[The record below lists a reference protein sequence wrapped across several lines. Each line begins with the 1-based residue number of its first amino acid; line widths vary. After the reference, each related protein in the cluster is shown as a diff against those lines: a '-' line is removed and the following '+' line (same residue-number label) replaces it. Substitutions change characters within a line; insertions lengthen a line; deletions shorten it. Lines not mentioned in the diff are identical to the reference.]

1 MAATMT
7 DTNSR
12 SRTRQVRVPGAPAR
26 GAKRQRMSRT
36 GSRQVLTVR
45 GRRVTPE
52 VGDRSKFRFAALAI
66 GVFVLGI
73 AIAMFLS
80 GLSTQQSLQIYE
92 ARQTESTLADE
103 VTVLERDAEYLK
115 STSEIARRA
124 AEMGMVS
131 VGQPAVL
138 VVAEDGT
145 VHEVRPGDPNAQAL
159 LDVNGTPMRPEAPTS
174 DPDQTEHVPGMGGIQ
189 EPEQPQPQPEPPA
202 APQPEVVPEPE
213 PVPEM
218 AIAPEPDPAVD

>member
-12 SRTRQVRVPGAPAR
+12 TTIRRDRTTDVAPSSGRR
-26 GAKRQRMSRT
+26 GRMSRV

-45 GRRVTPE
+45 GRRVSTT
-52 VGDRSKFRFAALAI
+52 VTDRSKFRFAGLAI
-66 GVFVLGI
+66 LVFVVGI

-80 GLSTQQSLQIYE
+80 GLSTAQSLELHE
-92 ARQTESTLADE
+92 ARQAESVLADE

-124 AEMGMVS
+124 SELGMVN

-138 VVAEDGT
+138 VVAEDGS
-145 VHEVRPGDPNAQAL
+145 VHEVRPGDPGAQEI

-174 DPDQTEHVPGMGGIQ
+174 DPEQTENVPGMGGIQ
-189 EPEQPQPQPEPPA
+189 EEQPQPQPEMPPA
-202 APQPEVVPEPE
+202 PEPEGAPLPEPAPDMVLLPEPE
-213 PVPEM
+213 P
-218 AIAPEPDPAVD
+218 AVD

>member
-1 MAATMT
+1 M
-7 DTNSR
+7 
-12 SRTRQVRVPGAPAR
+12 
-26 GAKRQRMSRT
+26 
-36 GSRQVLTVR
+36 
-45 GRRVTPE
+45 TPE

-138 VVAEDGT
+138 VVGEDGA
-145 VHEVRPGDPNAQAL
+145 VHEVRPGDPGAQEL
-159 LDVNGTPMRPEAPTS
+159 FDVNGTPMRPEAPTS
-174 DPDQTEHVPGMGGIQ
+174 DPDQTEYVPGMGGIQ